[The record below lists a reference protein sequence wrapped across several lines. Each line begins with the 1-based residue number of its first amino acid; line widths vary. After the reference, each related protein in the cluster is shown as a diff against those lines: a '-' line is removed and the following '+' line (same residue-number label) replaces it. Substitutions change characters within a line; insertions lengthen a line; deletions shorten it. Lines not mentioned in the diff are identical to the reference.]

1 MGKGQ
6 ATTVTLLV
14 VVNVVFHYVVLR
26 KGVTVYEV
34 RFQEETGRG
43 IGVIQSSLRGKR
55 INRNRLF
62 TEVMVKMRATERVKE
77 VKR

>member
-1 MGKGQ
+1 M
-6 ATTVTLLV
+6 
-14 VVNVVFHYVVLR
+14 R

-34 RFQEETGRG
+34 RFQEETERG

-62 TEVMVKMRATERVKE
+62 TEVTVKMRATVRGKE